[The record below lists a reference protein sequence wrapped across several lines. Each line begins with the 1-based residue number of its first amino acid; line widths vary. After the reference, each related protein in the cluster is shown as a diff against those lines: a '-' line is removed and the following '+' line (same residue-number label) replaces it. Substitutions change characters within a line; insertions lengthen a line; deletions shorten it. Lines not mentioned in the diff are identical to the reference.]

1 MAMLTRKLGPA
12 LAAGCTMKPPIE
24 DAAEQ
29 ILALAKE
36 LLHGICE

>member
-1 MAMLTRKLGPA
+1 MQ
-12 LAAGCTMKPPIE
+12 PPIE
-24 DAAEQ
+24 EAAEQ